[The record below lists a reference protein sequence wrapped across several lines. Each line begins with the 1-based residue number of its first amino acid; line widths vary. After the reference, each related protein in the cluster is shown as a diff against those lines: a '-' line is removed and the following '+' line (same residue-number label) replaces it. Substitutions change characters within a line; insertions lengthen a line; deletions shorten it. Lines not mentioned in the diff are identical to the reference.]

1 MRLFSGTK
9 GMVQQSSH
17 QKRCVM
23 IGSMSIRTN
32 VKTSGD
38 GLTTIFLMKNGDGL
52 TTIFLMKNG
61 C

>member
-1 MRLFSGTK
+1 
-9 GMVQQSSH
+9 MVQQSSH